1 MQEKRFGVG
10 GLLLHGAVLL
20 SAVSVSL
27 SATAQDGN
35 AGINQA
41 NTMMRSYFTTATNL
55 MYAIGAIMGLFGG
68 IKVYRMITE
77 GRHESWQ
84 ALAAWF
90 GGCIFLVLVATVIQS
105 FFGL

>member
-1 MQEKRFGVG
+1 
-10 GLLLHGAVLL
+10 
-20 SAVSVSL
+20 
-27 SATAQDGN
+27 
-35 AGINQA
+35 
-41 NTMMRSYFTTATNL
+41 
-55 MYAIGAIMGLFGG
+55 
-68 IKVYRMITE
+68 VYRMITE